1 MKYTLLAALLAVLT
15 GVPGYAADGHG
26 AHGTH
31 GVAPTA
37 AATDG
42 LSDGTVRKL
51 DKVKGT
57 VTLAHGPLP
66 NLAMDPMTMAFAVKD
81 PAWLDQWQPGDKIR
95 FFADMVKGRLTVM
108 RWEADR

>member
-1 MKYTLLAALLAVLT
+1 MKYILLITLLAVLT

-26 AHGTH
+26 AHH
-31 GVAPTA
+31 GVAATT

-51 DKVKGT
+51 DKVKGA
-57 VTLAHGPLP
+57 VTLTHGPLP

-81 PAWLDQWQPGDKIR
+81 LAWLDQWQPGDKIR

-108 RWEADR
+108 RWEAAR